1 VKLYQRRDVNE
12 TLSSILQNYPKTR
25 KSIDKETVFASS
37 TPVLLLFYR
46 VLQLWLGSSEYNF

>member
-25 KSIDKETVFASS
+25 KSIDKETVFARLSQTSFGHISIKSS
-37 TPVLLLFYR
+37 MIPTISKPD
-46 VLQLWLGSSEYNF
+46 

>member
-46 VLQLWLGSSEYNF
+46 VLQLWFR